1 MTPGETLVSMTQETL
16 VVSGLMFTP
25 AKRVV
30 REQRPKHWPYVSIFE
45 NDVEG
50 SVVAL
55 VLIIPPWGKAARWSC
70 QWDGHSS
77 YGKPSPEEAVSAL
90 VEILSKRADR
100 QRLNAENAARALKK
114 TEHVLLRF
122 SSPEKLSSS

>member
-1 MTPGETLVSMTQETL
+1 MTQGATLVGTQYTL
-16 VVSGLMFTP
+16 VVSGLTFTP
-25 AKRVV
+25 AKRAV
-30 REQRPKHWPYVSIFE
+30 REPRPKHWPSVSLFE

-50 SVVAL
+50 SVVTL
-55 VLIIPPWGKAARWSC
+55 VLIIPPWGGDARWSC

-77 YGKPSPEEAVSAL
+77 YGKPSPEEAISAL
-90 VEILSKRADR
+90 AEVLSKRADR

-122 SSPEKLSSS
+122 PSTEKI